1 MKFPRNTKL
10 FRGQLDAAPLGGVLF
25 LLVIFLL
32 LNSTLVFTPGIQIA
46 LPEVDG
52 ADLPGLDQPTL
63 VVAVDQRGQYYFNH
77 QIISAADLGRQLN
90 QAVRKMP
97 NLSLIV
103 EADRSGQ
110 VDPAI
115 QLSQMAR
122 NCGIRKVLLATRP
135 ALFSGELPA
144 QQTP

>member
-1 MKFPRNTKL
+1 MKFPRNAKL
-10 FRGQLDAAPLGGVLF
+10 FRGQLDAAPLVGVLF
-25 LLVIFLL
+25 LLMIFLL

-46 LPEVDG
+46 LPEVAG
-52 ADLPGLDQPTL
+52 ADLPGPDQPTL
-63 VVAVDQRGQYYFNH
+63 VVAIDRRGQYYFDH

-115 QLSQMAR
+115 QLCQLAR
-122 NCGIRKVLLATRP
+122 NCGIRKVLWATRP
-135 ALFSGELPA
+135 ALFSGEVSA
-144 QQTP
+144 RQTP

>member
-1 MKFPRNTKL
+1 MKFPRNAKL
-10 FRGQLDAAPLGGVLF
+10 FRGQLDAAPLVGVLF

-46 LPEVDG
+46 LPEVAG

-63 VVAVDQRGQYYFNH
+63 VVAVDRRGQYYFNH

-90 QAVRKMP
+90 EAVRKLP
-97 NLSLIV
+97 DLSLII
-103 EADRSGQ
+103 EADRAGQ
-110 VDPAI
+110 VDPSI

-122 NCGIRKVLLATRP
+122 NCGIRKVLWATRP
-135 ALFSGELPA
+135 ALFSG
-144 QQTP
+144 QTPARPTP